1 MCPCVT
7 RRSHGNHV
15 TAFVVDAPN
24 AIKARNA
31 SLHEP
36 SPSSL
41 AAMPEMGVL
50 FFFYLEMCYVLH
62 KLGHIMRGKKKRTV
76 PYKDTA
82 EWGTNLLTLHCIP
95 GNADIYYRY
104 IGFLPRMLRRL
115 SRSACFCSSSP
126 AQFGPP
132 PPLSLASHRRSV
144 PSERDHGTVSEVYTT
159 LLQRYSN
166 R

>member
-62 KLGHIMRGKKKRTV
+62 KLGHTV
-76 PYKDTA
+76 DS
-82 EWGTNLLTLHCIP
+82 LLTHTRP
-95 GNADIYYRY
+95 W
-104 IGFLPRMLRRL
+104 
-115 SRSACFCSSSP
+115 
-126 AQFGPP
+126 
-132 PPLSLASHRRSV
+132 
-144 PSERDHGTVSEVYTT
+144 VSQTMPFEGV
-159 LLQRYSN
+159 
-166 R
+166 